1 MADEW
6 IAPGGYHLCAHGKC
20 GEPKATAKRLDDET
34 SWKCEG
40 TCEKDGDHDCGC
52 CQVAVPPR
60 GKQVIILAEPGD
72 EWKWERLAPGW
83 GTACLCL
90 YKDGASQPKPQ
101 YDLKAP
107 TAT

>member
-72 EWKWERLAPGW
+72 EWKWSDWHRLGHRVPLPLQGWRLA
-83 GTACLCL
+83 AE
-90 YKDGASQPKPQ
+90 A
-101 YDLKAP
+101 AV
-107 TAT
+107 